1 MAMRR
6 RRFDEHLPV
15 DVEAAAEDV
24 IMEVGASATDDIAVT
39 ETCIDEAEWEAVAET
54 WVEEACEA
62 VEEAPEA
69 LEEVSEET
77 ELLLSLPELELAL
90 EKAGLGPGAA

>member
-1 MAMRR
+1 MRR

-15 DVEAAAEDV
+15 DVEDAAEDV
-24 IMEVGASATDDIAVT
+24 MMEVGTSATDDVAVT
-39 ETCIDEAEWEAVAET
+39 ETFVDEAEWETVAET

-69 LEEVSEET
+69 LEEVSEEA
-77 ELLLSLPELELAL
+77 ELLLSEPPLELELAL